1 MAVVMCVSLAAPAAA
16 AASGTLQPYLDKIV
30 SWGVMRGDINGNL
43 NTEKTITR
51 AEFVTMINRAFGF
64 SRTGTTPFKDVP
76 ASAWYAEDVGIAYT
90 IGYINGTTAT
100 TFSPYSSVTREQAA
114 VILARILMLQ
124 PQVGEN
130 HGLHRQPPAG
140 ATGAGD
146 WWLRPPTAT
155 SSTDMP
161 TAASGPKMP
170 SPGARP
176 PSSSST
182 PWANPIQKAG
192 EYSLGSTWGKR
203 DHHRPP
209 ASRCATPWWAATST
223 SLRAW
228 TWDR

>member
-130 HGLHRQPPAG
+130 TDFTDSRLLGNWSRGLV
-140 ATGAGD
+140 
-146 WWLRPPTAT
+146 
-155 SSTDMP
+155 
-161 TAASGPKMP
+161 AAAADCHIINGYADGSF
-170 SPGARP
+170 RP

-182 PWANPIQKAG
+182 PWAIPFKRW
-192 EYSLGSTWGKR
+192 GST
-203 DHHRPP
+203 
-209 ASRCATPWWAATST
+209 AWAAPG
-223 SLRAW
+223 AM
-228 TWDR
+228 